1 MKVDTNQYRTLY
13 IATYAEAIYVLH
25 CFIIKTQRTNKQ
37 DIEIAKARLKTV
49 KEGRR

>member
-25 CFIIKTQRTNKQ
+25 CFIKKNTTHQQAGCRDRQ
-37 DIEIAKARLKTV
+37 
-49 KEGRR
+49 G